1 MRIVARPHVSQTSG
15 PADSGIQKPM
25 DGAAR
30 LRLLHALEA
39 FLQAVRRRRT
49 WQDTDRLLVLL
60 GGIADPELRLHRFGE
75 HLRAGTPEEAAWT
88 IAELW
93 DRVAAGE
100 RLAQTVCLGLL
111 DEKRLA
117 RVLGTDH
124 LRRVQA
130 VLKADGDPSA
140 GLFITTKPRRDLQ
153 EDETVPRPKEPV
165 GFRIS
170 LARRPVARVLDQLLF
185 DPDARVVRT
194 ILGNPRLTEAEV
206 VKLAASRRAAS
217 EVLDVIAQDDRWIAR
232 YPVKVALAN
241 NPTTPL
247 RVVLGLL
254 PYLLHQDLRA
264 VAAGSSRPEVRKQAA
279 SLLSQRPGA

>member
-1 MRIVARPHVSQTSG
+1 
-15 PADSGIQKPM
+15 M

-30 LRLLHALEA
+30 FRLLQALQA
-39 FLQAVRRRRT
+39 FLQAVRCRRT
-49 WQDTDRLLVLL
+49 WHETDRLLVLL
-60 GGIADPELRLHRFGE
+60 GGIADPELRLYRFGE
-75 HLRAGTPEEAAWT
+75 HLKARTPEEAAWT

-100 RLAQTVCLGLL
+100 RLAQTICLGLL
-111 DEKRLA
+111 DARRLA
-117 RVLGTDH
+117 RVVEADH
-124 LRRVQA
+124 LKAAQA
-130 VLKADGDPSA
+130 VLEANGHGSA
-140 GLFITTKPRRDLQ
+140 GLFIPARPHRDPQ
-153 EDETVPRPKEPV
+153 DDETVPRPKEPV

-170 LARRPVARVLDQLLF
+170 LARQPVAGVLDRLLF

-206 VKLAASRRAAS
+206 VKLAASRRAAP
-217 EVLDVIAQDDRWIAR
+217 EVLEVIAQDDRWIAR

-241 NPTTPL
+241 NPMSPL

-254 PYLLHQDLRA
+254 PYLLQQDLRA
-264 VAAGSSRPEVRKQAA
+264 IAAGSSRPEVREGAS

>member
-1 MRIVARPHVSQTSG
+1 
-15 PADSGIQKPM
+15 M

-30 LRLLHALEA
+30 LRLLQALQA

-49 WQDTDRLLVLL
+49 WHGTDRLLVLL

-75 HLRAGTPEEAAWT
+75 HLNARAPEEAAWT

-93 DRVAAGE
+93 NRVASGE
-100 RLAQTVCLGLL
+100 RVAQTICLGLL
-111 DEKRLA
+111 NARRLT
-117 RVLGTDH
+117 RVLEPDH
-124 LRRVQA
+124 LKEALA
-130 VLKADGDPSA
+130 VLEANGHVSA
-140 GLFITTKPRRDLQ
+140 GLFAPAKPRWDLQ
-153 EDETVPRPKEPV
+153 DDETVPRPKEPV

-170 LARRPVARVLDQLLF
+170 LARQPVARVLDRLLF

-194 ILGNPRLTEAEV
+194 ILGNPRLTEADV
-206 VKLAASRRAAS
+206 VKLAASRRAAP
-217 EVLDVIAQDDRWIAR
+217 EVLEVIAQEERWITR

-241 NPTTPL
+241 NPATPL

-264 VAAGSSRPEVRKQAA
+264 VAAGSSRAEVREQAS

>member
-1 MRIVARPHVSQTSG
+1 
-15 PADSGIQKPM
+15 M

-30 LRLLHALEA
+30 LRFLQFLQA
-39 FLQAVRRRRT
+39 FLQAVRCRRT
-49 WQDTDRLLVLL
+49 WHVTDRLLVLL
-60 GGIADPELRLHRFGE
+60 GAIADPELRLHRFAE
-75 HLRAGTPEEAAWT
+75 HLKARTAEEAAWT

-100 RLAQTVCLGLL
+100 RAAQTICLGLL
-111 DEKRLA
+111 DAKRLA
-117 RVLGTDH
+117 RVLEADH
-124 LRRVQA
+124 LKGAQA
-130 VLKADGDPSA
+130 VLEANGHVSA
-140 GLFITTKPRRDLQ
+140 GLFSPAKPRRDPQ
-153 EDETVPRPKEPV
+153 DDEAVPRPKEPV

-170 LARRPVARVLDQLLF
+170 LARQPVARALDRLLF

-206 VKLAASRRAAS
+206 VKLAASRRAPP
-217 EVLDVIAQDDRWIAR
+217 EVLEVIAQDDRWIAR

-264 VAAGSSRPEVRKQAA
+264 VAAGSSRAAVREQAS
-279 SLLSQRPGA
+279 SLLSRRPGA